1 MDLGDFP
8 EVYSKDVPMP
18 LAIEMKGITKFFAST
33 HVRANDHVDFS
44 VESGQ
49 VHALVGENGAGKT
62 TLMSILYGLVK
73 PDEGEILIDGQKVR
87 IAHPDDAIKHGIGM
101 VHQHFKLIPS
111 FTVAQNI
118 LLGIEPDAFLNQQ
131 KENELVAQL
140 ANKYNLPVD
149 PAARIRDLPVGMQQ
163 RVEILKVLQRKAK
176 ILVLDEPTAV
186 LTPQEVNELITVIR
200 NLTKLGYTII
210 FITHKLIEV
219 MSVADCVSVMRGGTM
234 VGTKKVSET
243 SIPELA
249 RMMVGREVL
258 LRVKKKEIQRGEA
271 VLEARNISVSDV
283 NGLAA
288 ISHVSFN
295 VHKGEIV
302 AIAGVSGN
310 GQTELVEAI
319 SGMLNLDGGEII
331 FRGKPINH
339 ASVGERRDMGM
350 AHIPEDRMVVGLNL
364 QTTLDENLIVSR
376 YKHSEFSRYG
386 FLLMKTI
393 SDFAEKV
400 VRAFSIS
407 AAQPGEGISM
417 LSGGNLQKVVVGREL
432 SGNPS
437 FIIANQPTRG
447 LDVGSIEFVH
457 KTLIEERDKGAGVL
471 LVSVEL
477 DEVLALSD
485 RILVLYRGKVQGELD
500 TATATEEQVG
510 ILMAGGTLDDLKED
524 QHENE
529 RGKDQ
534 EVRS

>member
-1 MDLGDFP
+1 M
-8 EVYSKDVPMP
+8 KDVPMT
-18 LAIEMKGITKFFAST
+18 LAIEMKGMTKYFAST
-33 HVRANDHVDFS
+33 HVRANDQVDFS
-44 VESGQ
+44 VESGE

-62 TLMSILYGLVK
+62 TLMNILYGLIK
-73 PDEGEILIDGQKVR
+73 PDSGEIFIDSQKVR
-87 IAHPDDAIKHGIGM
+87 IGHPDDAIKHGIGM
-101 VHQHFKLIPS
+101 VHQHFKLVAS

-118 LLGIEPDAFLNQQ
+118 LLGMEPNQAGFLNEQ
-131 KENELVAQL
+131 KENELVDEL
-140 ANKYNLPVD
+140 AKKYNLPVD
-149 PAARIRDLPVGMQQ
+149 PTARIRDLPVGMQQ
-163 RVEILKVLQRKAK
+163 RVEILKVLQRNAK

-200 NLTKLGYTII
+200 GLSRLGYTII

-219 MSVADCVSVMRGGTM
+219 LLVADRVSVMRGGRM
-234 VGTKKVSET
+234 VGTEKVSET

-258 LRVKKKEIQRGEA
+258 LRVKKKQIQRGEM

-288 ISHVSFN
+288 ISHVSFQ
-295 VHKGEIV
+295 VYKGEIV

-319 SGMLNLDGGEII
+319 SGMNNLDGGEII
-331 FRGKPINH
+331 FRGRPINE
-339 ASVGERRDMGM
+339 ASVGERRDLGM

-376 YKHSEFSRYG
+376 YNHSAFSRYG

-393 SDFAEKV
+393 SQFAEKV
-400 VRAFSIS
+400 VNAFSIS
-407 AAQPGEGISM
+407 AARPGEGISM

-432 SGNPS
+432 SGDPA

-477 DEVLALSD
+477 DEVMALSD
-485 RILVLYRGKVQGELD
+485 RILVLYRGKIQGELD
-500 TATATEEQVG
+500 AATATEEQVG
-510 ILMAGGTLDDLKED
+510 ILMAGGALEDLK
-524 QHENE
+524 HPA
-529 RGKDQ
+529 KDNGQ
-534 EVRS
+534 GYKRELKP

>member
-1 MDLGDFP
+1 MTP
-8 EVYSKDVPMP
+8 
-18 LAIEMKGITKFFAST
+18 AIEMKGITKYFAST
-33 HVRANDHVDFS
+33 QVRANDGVDFS
-44 VESGQ
+44 VEKGE

-73 PDEGEILIDGQKVR
+73 PDSGEIFIDSQKVR
-87 IAHPDDAIKHGIGM
+87 IGHPDDAIKNGIGM

-118 LLGIEPDAFLNQQ
+118 LLGMEPNQAGFLNQK
-131 KENELVAQL
+131 KENELVEEL
-140 ANKYNLPVD
+140 ANRYNLPVD
-149 PAARIRDLPVGMQQ
+149 PEARIRDLPVGMQQ
-163 RVEILKVLQRKAK
+163 RVEILKVLERNAK

-200 NLTKLGYTII
+200 NLSKLGYTVI

-219 MSVADCVSVMRGGTM
+219 MSVADRVSVMRGGRM
-234 VGTKKVSET
+234 VGTKNVSET

-258 LRVKKKEIQRGEA
+258 LRVKKKEIQRGDV
-271 VLEARNISVSDV
+271 VLEARDISVSDV

-288 ISHVSFN
+288 ISHVSFE

-319 SGMLNLDGGEII
+319 SGMINLDGGELI
-331 FRGKPINH
+331 FRGKPINET
-339 ASVGERRDMGM
+339 SVGERRDMGM

-376 YKHSEFSRYG
+376 YNHSQFSRYG

-393 SDFAEKV
+393 SEFAEKV
-400 VRAFSIS
+400 VHAFSIS
-407 AAQPGEGISM
+407 AAHPGEGISM

-477 DEVLALSD
+477 DEAMALSD
-485 RILVLYRGKVQGELD
+485 RILVLYRGKIQGELK
-500 TATATEEQVG
+500 TATTTEEEVG

-524 QHENE
+524 N
-529 RGKDQ
+529 RANGQ
-534 EVRS
+534 EIKREVGS